1 MPPTPVRLRLENHEP
16 NRLGIGESTPR
27 LSWEIINAPEGW
39 RQTAS
44 RIQIIRATLEGNCT
58 QETHE
63 TPGNHQ
69 VLVPWP
75 GAPLTSRTR
84 VGARVQVL
92 GPDGWSH
99 WSEWARVETG
109 LLEASDWTARMV
121 GPDWEEDSSQM
132 RRPGRV
138 RTVFTGADD
147 VTSARLYITGMGVL
161 EAELNGVRV
170 GNEEL
175 TPGWTSYNNRLRYA
189 TYDVTDLI
197 RPSTNGIGI
206 WLGDGWWRG
215 QLGFGSH
222 NANNYGDRL
231 GTQAQL
237 EITDSRGNRTVVAS
251 DSTWRAGY
259 GPILTSGLYDG
270 ERYDAR
276 LHDASWSTPSFDDST
291 WSAVRVLPAPSG
303 ALVAPTGPP
312 VRVTEELAPVSID
325 DRGDGRWII
334 DFGQNHSGKLRVH
347 TRGQRGDV
355 LTFRHSEIL
364 IEGEPAYEP
373 LRDARAT
380 DELTCDGTDGFWS
393 PRFTVHGYRFAE
405 ITGWSGPLLPE
416 DVTSLVMHTDIAR
429 RGWFECSDG
438 RLNALHE
445 SAVWTLRSN
454 IVDLP
459 TDCPQ
464 RDERLGW
471 TGDVQVFAPAAT
483 FLFDVT
489 GVLDGWLRDV
499 AAEQQP
505 TGWIPLWVPF
515 VDIPILTGF
524 FEPGPTAVWNDVA
537 VLTPDALYD
546 STADLELVRRHY
558 PTGKRHV
565 DSVALAAGDSMIC
578 TATAQLGDWLDPA
591 APADDPAAALTEKEL
606 VATAYFAHS
615 AKRLAAMARALG
627 KDEDAAHYSK
637 LSDRVKDAYGHRF
650 IRNAGHLTSD
660 TQTAYAL
667 TTVFSLW
674 PDAAHA
680 RAGGDRLA
688 ELVRQAC
695 WTVGTGFAGTPVL
708 AHALTQADHLDDAYR
723 LLQNDASPSWLYMIA
738 NGATTTW
745 ERWDSLQPDGTLNTA
760 SMTSFNHLA
769 LGSITDWMHRT
780 IAGIGPAAPGYR
792 RIRFA
797 PRPGGTIT
805 SASARHHT
813 PYGIAAISWK
823 LTDDELEVQVDVP
836 VGAQAEVHLPDGGLH
851 LVDHGHHMF
860 SSSRQ
865 LASIGSPS

>member
-1 MPPTPVRLRLENHEP
+1 M
-16 NRLGIGESTPR
+16 I
-27 LSWEIINAPEGW
+27 
-39 RQTAS
+39 
-44 RIQIIRATLEGNCT
+44 
-58 QETHE
+58 
-63 TPGNHQ
+63 
-69 VLVPWP
+69 
-75 GAPLTSRTR
+75 
-84 VGARVQVL
+84 
-92 GPDGWSH
+92 
-99 WSEWARVETG
+99 
-109 LLEASDWTARMV
+109 
-121 GPDWEEDSSQM
+121 GPDWEEDSSQV

-138 RTVFTGADD
+138 RTGFASTDD
-147 VTSARLYITGMGVL
+147 VASARLYITGMGVV
-161 EAELNGVRV
+161 EAEINGVRV

-175 TPGWTSYNNRLRYA
+175 TPGWTSYKHRLRYA
-189 TYDVTDLI
+189 TFDVTGLI
-197 RPSTNGIGI
+197 RPGGNGLGI

-215 QLGFGSH
+215 QLGFGSL
-222 NANNYGDRL
+222 NVNNYGERL
-231 GTQAQL
+231 GAQAQL

-251 DSTWRAGY
+251 DATWRAGG
-259 GPILTSGLYDG
+259 GPILSSGLYDG

-276 LHDASWSTPSFDDST
+276 LHDSRWSGPSFDDSA
-291 WSAVRVLPAPSG
+291 WSAVRILPSPSG
-303 ALVAPTGPP
+303 TLVAPTGPP
-312 VRVTEELAPVSID
+312 VRVTQELPPVSIN
-325 DRGDGRWII
+325 DRSDGRWII
-334 DFGQNHSGKLRVH
+334 DFGQNHSGKIRLR
-347 TRGQRGDV
+347 TKGGSGDV
-355 LTFRHSEIL
+355 LTLRHSEIL
-364 IEGEPAYEP
+364 IDGEPAYEP

-393 PRFTVHGYRFAE
+393 PRFTVHGYRYAE

-429 RGWFECSDG
+429 RGWFECSDD
-438 RLNALHE
+438 RLNALHD

-499 AAEQQP
+499 AAEQMP

-515 VDIPILTGF
+515 VDIPLLTEF

-546 STADLELVRRHY
+546 SSADLELIRRHY
-558 PTGKRHV
+558 PTGKKHV
-565 DSVALAAGDSMIC
+565 DSVERAAGDSMIC

-615 AKRLAAMARALG
+615 ARRLAAMAQALG
-627 KDEDAAHYSK
+627 IDEDASRYSE
-637 LSDRVKDAYGHRF
+637 LSDRVKGAYGRRF
-650 IRNAGHLTSD
+650 ILDDGHLTSD
-660 TQTAYAL
+660 TQPAYAL
-667 TTVFSLW
+667 TTAFDLW

-680 RAGGDRLA
+680 RIGGGRLA
-688 ELVRQAC
+688 QLVRHAD

-708 AHALTQADHLDDAYR
+708 AHALTAANHLDDAYR
-723 LLQNDASPSWLYMIA
+723 LLQNDANPSWLYMIA

-769 LGSITDWMHRT
+769 LGSVTDWMHRT
-780 IAGIGPAAPGYR
+780 IAGIAPAAPGYR

-813 PYGIAAISWK
+813 PYGMAAISWE
-823 LTDDELEVQVDVP
+823 LIGDALEVQVDVP
-836 VGAQAEVHLPDGGLH
+836 VGAEAEVHLPDGGLH
-851 LVDHGHHMF
+851 LVGHGHHVF
-860 SSSRQ
+860 NSSHR
-865 LASIGSPS
+865 LASGGAPS